1 MSRNPRDP
9 RDEALGELL
18 RRGDPVGDGC
28 EPTPEEI
35 AHMRRQV
42 LDAAGTHISG
52 PWLLW
57 WRPAAAVMAV
67 VVVALAAWVVLRDAD
82 SSSPATR
89 RARATDNGAEQSAQ
103 IAETIPE
110 EPAGPPEP
118 QPAGDSL
125 TDQAPESEQ
134 VRIASANTDP
144 NGTSV
149 STTPTE
155 DRSARTIRFTT
166 RNGTRIIWTL
176 DPDFEI

>member
-18 RRGDPVGDGC
+18 RQGDPVGDGC

-35 AHMRRQV
+35 ARMRRQV
-42 LDAAGTHISG
+42 LDAVGTHISG
-52 PWLLW
+52 PWLPW
-57 WRPAAAVMAV
+57 WRPVAAVTAV
-67 VVVALAAWVVLRDAD
+67 VVVALATWLVLRDAD
-82 SSSPATR
+82 RTHPALR
-89 RARATDNGAEQSAQ
+89 RVQESAAGAEPQPQ
-103 IAETIPE
+103 YAEAIPE
-110 EPAGPPEP
+110 APAGPPEP
-118 QPAGDSL
+118 QPADDSL
-125 TDQAPESEQ
+125 TDQVPEREQ
-134 VRIASANTDP
+134 VRIASASTGP
-144 NGTSV
+144 NGTQV